1 MVGVVRMFGEE
12 SEEESSSHDGKAL
25 SSSAPEVGTGM
36 DEAMM
41 RAAAVW
47 SFMA

>member
-1 MVGVVRMFGEE
+1 MFGEE

-25 SSSAPEVGTGM
+25 SSPAPEVGTGIM